1 MLQFT
6 LDRYEFTDE
15 YTIGKLYA
23 NGIFVCYTLEGCD
36 RYLEDGGMKVQN
48 NTAIPR
54 GLYSMTVNFSERFQK
69 KMPLIM
75 NVPGFIGIRLHSDN
89 SVANTDGSVLIGMS
103 KIMDKVLE
111 SIEAVTI
118 VIELI
123 NKAIIDGQSITIEIK

>member
-75 NVPGFIGIRLHSDN
+75 NVSGFIGIRLHSDS